1 METNQVDEQ
10 ESGVLDRIMGIF
22 TSPRKTFQDINIK
35 PTWAVPLIL
44 YVITIIII
52 SVVNIDII
60 KLDQARILE
69 TKDMPQEQLEKIQ
82 AMSGSPVMAYIQLIA
97 QVIGIVGITILFAAV
112 LLGMSKMLKGNA
124 NFKKIFSIVTWSSL
138 IAIIGAYVKMI
149 LIALKGTA
157 YGVTT
162 SLSLFLPMPE
172 IGQKPS
178 FLFSILSQIDPF
190 TIWQLGVL
198 IIGLSVVNN
207 FTTKKS
213 FVIVLSLWVIWIII
227 SLGLAAVIPS

>member
-1 METNQVDEQ
+1 METNVPDEQ
-10 ESGVLDRIMGIF
+10 ESGVLDRIIGIF
-22 TSPRKTFQDINIK
+22 TSPRQTFQDINIK

-44 YVITIIII
+44 YIITIVIIAI
-52 SVVNIDII
+52 VNIDIT

-82 AMSGSPVMAYIQLIA
+82 AMSGSPVMAYIQLIT
-97 QVIGIVGITILFAAV
+97 QVISIVGFSILFAAI
-112 LLGMSKMLKGNA
+112 LLGISKMLKGNA
-124 NFKKIFSIVTWSSL
+124 NFKKIFSIVTWSFL

-157 YGVTT
+157 HLVSV

-190 TIWQLGVL
+190 TIWQLGIL

-213 FVIVLSLWVIWIII
+213 FIIVLSLWIIGIII
-227 SLGLAAVIPS
+227 SLGMVALIPQ